1 MKKIKKFS
9 DLEIQTIKSFL
20 KTNDV
25 NIALMNCQHMGT
37 YHSKIK
43 CPVCNKRWKRLPD
56 TDTFKEL
63 TTLFEATDSAWSI
76 IFGTDRSSITRLRE
90 SINPKT
96 KAPLWSQERY
106 EIEIENNN
114 GFIDRKPIEDFMQ
127 LLQKYPSS
135 STETLLKIAG
145 LNNEY
150 FKLVIENDKET
161 KDKFDTIN
169 NLQKTVTNEYLF
181 CSSCKIRKKNEF
193 FKKIGENK
201 ISAKVCI
208 TCINERDRNKLLSEF
223 NQNNIVVYECKQCGK
238 DFEVNLSQNENYKVC
253 GEHR

>member
-1 MKKIKKFS
+1 MKKIKKFN
-9 DLEIQTIKSFL
+9 DLEVQTIKSFL

-25 NIALMNCQHMGT
+25 NIALTNCQHMGT

-56 TDTFKEL
+56 KNTFKEL

-114 GFIDRKPIEDFMQ
+114 GFIDRKPIEDFLQ

-150 FKLVIENDKET
+150 FKLVLENDKET

-193 FKKIGENK
+193 FKKIGKNK
-201 ISAKVCI
+201 ISAKVCK

-223 NQNNIVVYECKQCGK
+223 NKNNIVVYPCKQCGK
-238 DFEVNLSQNENYKVC
+238 DFEVNLSQNENIYTC